1 MYINP
6 YLTTLYLNYGLHF
19 IERIVYFNKNLLF
32 VCENAVIFSLN
43 ENFYGFQRIFPHL
56 KIYKIYEKSKNK
68 FAFKYIFSFFF
79 FVHFVKAYI
88 SMYAV
93 WKYRMWQHCSSNVD
107 NIVYFEYCIKLCDE
121 WVNH

>member
-6 YLTTLYLNYGLHF
+6 YLTILYLNYGLHF

-68 FAFKYIFSFFF
+68 FAFKYIYSFFF
-79 FVHFVKAYI
+79 LYILLKHISVCMLCGSIECGSIAVAMSIISYI
-88 SMYAV
+88 S
-93 WKYRMWQHCSSNVD
+93 
-107 NIVYFEYCIKLCDE
+107 NIV
-121 WVNH
+121 